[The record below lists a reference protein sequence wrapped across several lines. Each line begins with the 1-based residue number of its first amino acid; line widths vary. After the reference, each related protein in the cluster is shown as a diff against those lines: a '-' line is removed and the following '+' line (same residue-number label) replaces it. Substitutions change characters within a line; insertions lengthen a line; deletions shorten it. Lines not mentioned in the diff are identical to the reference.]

1 MIIKTSTKTSKQK
14 SNIKTMNKSRI
25 IIAIA
30 LMGISATFAS
40 CKKNYVC
47 SCNTVV
53 GAGSVEVKH
62 DIDNANRYDAQ
73 KSCNNYEDQANSS
86 LPGSTTCHL

>member
-1 MIIKTSTKTSKQK
+1 
-14 SNIKTMNKSRI
+14 MNKSRI

-30 LMGISATFAS
+30 LMGISVTFAS
-40 CKKNYVC
+40 CKKN
-47 SCNTVV
+47 CNTVV